1 MSQAPVVTKEN
12 DVWVI
17 RIDRPNGKTQEYRCA
32 TESQAR
38 QLALVLGK
46 PDTGGPPRPAA
57 SSSSTVA

>member
-17 RIDRPNGKTQEYRCA
+17 RLERPNGKTQEYRCA
-32 TESQAR
+32 TENQAR

-46 PDTGGPPRPAA
+46 PDTGAPPRAPAE
-57 SSSSTVA
+57 SR

>member
-17 RIDRPNGKTQEYRCA
+17 RIDRPNGKAQEYRCA

-38 QLALVLGK
+38 QLALVLGR
-46 PDTGGPPRPAA
+46 PDSGGPPRPGPSQ
-57 SSSSTVA
+57 SSIV

>member
-1 MSQAPVVTKEN
+1 M
-12 DVWVI
+12 I

-38 QLALVLGK
+38 QLAMVLGK

-57 SSSSTVA
+57 TSSIV